1 MKMTGLVDD
10 MSEGKKQ
17 ISKAVTGGEA
27 LARFSTM
34 MTAQGVASETAKA
47 LCSAHVDYF
56 TILRK
61 SKHQMELQTTGE
73 GKN

>member
-1 MKMTGLVDD
+1 MKMTGFVDD
-10 MSEGKKQ
+10 LSEGRRQ
-17 ISKAVTGGEA
+17 ISNAVIGGAA
-27 LARFSTM
+27 LSKFQAM
-34 MTAQGVASETAKA
+34 MKAQGVASETAQA

-61 SKHQMELQTTGE
+61 SKHQMELQTNKE